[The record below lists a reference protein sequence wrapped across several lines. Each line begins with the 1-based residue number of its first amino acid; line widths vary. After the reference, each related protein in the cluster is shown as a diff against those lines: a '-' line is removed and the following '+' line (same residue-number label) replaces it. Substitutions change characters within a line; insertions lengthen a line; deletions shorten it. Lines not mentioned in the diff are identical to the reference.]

1 MGTEHQIE
9 FFVREIS
16 EADPPR
22 RAAAAKGLG
31 RIGRPE
37 HTAVLIAAARDGDPG
52 VRAAAVIGLGRL
64 LVPAP
69 GKRAPRDGRRAVER
83 PVHDLLIELPAD
95 PDARVRRRAALA
107 ADRLE
112 LTGPAATAAFGR
124 LLRDEEYHVRLNALV
139 ALERLGEPGDVAAL
153 VDLLDDPVRAV
164 RGSAGVVLRK
174 VLHPGAHDD
183 VLLPRL
189 SRVAASEP
197 GRARAAALSMVAHHG
212 RPDLAEAGLTAAEPE
227 VRRVAALILLRD
239 PRPETADRLLAALEV
254 ERDPEAAIPL
264 LGFAG
269 RCGGRGLAAAVRWL
283 QDHRAG
289 PVAAGIMGD
298 IGTPEAVRRLRAVV
312 TGRTAVPPVVRGAAA
327 CALGTVG
334 DPNDADRLIAL
345 LDAPDH
351 DVRHGAV
358 HGLASMDLD
367 VPRAR
372 RRRARVVEALLS
384 GWVAHPVLS
393 WYYHQALR
401 RHADTRHPEV
411 RARLRRLAEESHGDG
426 RAAAPALL
434 ADAGTGQDAD
444 LFAALLRAPDEDAR
458 YEAAR
463 TLADYG
469 RSHDTLPPWVGP
481 EVTDRLTELSRDDS
495 RRVRRAAAD
504 ALRLLDPVL
513 DPD

>member
-52 VRAAAVIGLGRL
+52 VRAAAAIGLGRL

-69 GKRAPRDGRRAVER
+69 GERAPRDGRRAVAR
-83 PVHDLLIELPAD
+83 PVHDLLIELLAD
-95 PDARVRRRAALA
+95 PDAQVRRRAALA

-112 LTGPAATAAFGR
+112 LTGPAVTAAFGR

-139 ALERLGEPGDVAAL
+139 ALERLAEPGDVAAL
-153 VDLLDDPVRAV
+153 VDLLDDPVLAV
-164 RGSAGVVLRK
+164 RNFARVVLRK
-174 VLHPGAHDD
+174 VLHLGAHND

-189 SRVAASEP
+189 SQVAASGP

-212 RPDLAEAGLTAAEPE
+212 RADLAEAGLTAAEPK
-227 VRRVAALILLRD
+227 VRRVAASILLRD
-239 PRPETADRLLAALEV
+239 PRPETADRLLAALDV

-264 LGFAG
+264 LVFAG
-269 RCGGRGLAAAVRWL
+269 RCGERGLAAAVRWL
-283 QDHRAG
+283 HDHQAG
-289 PVAAGIMGD
+289 PVAALALGR

-312 TGRTAVPPVVRGAAA
+312 TGRTAVPPVVRGEAA
-327 CALGTVG
+327 CELGTMS

-345 LDAPDH
+345 LDDPNY

-358 HGLASMDLD
+358 HGLAAMDLD
-367 VPRAR
+367 GPRAR
-372 RRRARVVEALLS
+372 RQRDRIVEALLS
-384 GWVAHPVLS
+384 SWVAHPVLS

-401 RHADTRHPEV
+401 RHADIRHPEV

-426 RAAAPALL
+426 RAAALALL
-434 ADAGTGQDAD
+434 ADTGTGQDAD

-463 TLADYG
+463 MLAHYG
-469 RSHDTLPPWVGP
+469 RLHKTLPPWVGP
-481 EVTDRLTELSRDDS
+481 EVTDRLTELSRDNA
-495 RRVRRAAAD
+495 RQVRQAAAD
-504 ALRLLDPVL
+504 ALRFL